1 MSQDYPIAAAIGKA
15 WRWLYIFFQ
24 GGLLLLSIAKAGDV
38 AYWAWYEVLWP
49 TWISLGLI
57 VLCLIPILLKLVI
70 IKVSERKRDPY
81 HTFEPLRRF
90 RAWRWKKSQQKYN
103 PEKEN

>member
-1 MSQDYPIAAAIGKA
+1 MSQDYPVAAAIGKA

-24 GGLLLLSIAKAGDV
+24 GGLLLLRIAKVGDI
-38 AYWAWYEVLWP
+38 AYWPWYEVLWP

-57 VLCLIPILLKLVI
+57 ALCLIPILLKLII
-70 IKVSERKRDPY
+70 IKVSEREHDPY

-90 RAWRWKKSQQKYN
+90 RAWRWKKSQQKYY
-103 PEKEN
+103 PDKED

>member
-1 MSQDYPIAAAIGKA
+1 MSQDYPVATAIGRTIK
-15 WRWLYIFFQ
+15 WLYILFQ
-24 GGLLLLSIAKAGDV
+24 GGFLLLRIAKAGDI
-38 AYWAWYEVLWP
+38 AYWPWYEVLWP
-49 TWISLGLI
+49 TWIFAGFF

-70 IKVSERKRDPY
+70 IKISERERDPY

-103 PEKEN
+103 PNQEK